1 MTLHQIYV
9 NFWGIYTICLRTYQY
24 DPRGLHFWMAM
35 AYPGVLDCLEPP
47 THTKKKKGEQKEEE
61 INGYKLHQIWFHPET
76 TQPLSK

>member
-1 MTLHQIYV
+1 
-9 NFWGIYTICLRTYQY
+9 
-24 DPRGLHFWMAM
+24 MAM

-76 TQPLSK
+76 TQPLSKWQNESHIIASTGC